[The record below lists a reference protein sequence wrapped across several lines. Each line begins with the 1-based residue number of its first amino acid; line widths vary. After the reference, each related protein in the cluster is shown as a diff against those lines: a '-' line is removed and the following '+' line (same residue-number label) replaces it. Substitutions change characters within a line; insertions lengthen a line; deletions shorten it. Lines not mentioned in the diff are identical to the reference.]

1 MVFPA
6 LLSIFVLSSVSIP
19 FVYLTGKKSPKAAA
33 IFVALLAL
41 VNLCLIVSTIPTVLE
56 SSSHQW
62 VETYKWIPSLGNTQF
77 TLFVDG
83 MSASIALISL
93 VLVFVASIYSINYMS
108 GKKNLAAYYALL
120 CMLSVGL
127 IGVFLTSNL
136 ILFYFCWELMLVP
149 AYFLV
154 GEWGYRNSY
163 KSALKLFI
171 FAHAGAVF
179 VLLGIGAIYW
189 LTGTTEM
196 FTINGVQGAQA
207 LLLGAAVPNT
217 VKWVL
222 LALTGGFAVKMA
234 VFPVHVWLPDAHS
247 EAPAPMSAL
256 LSGVIISAG
265 AYAILRIAFGVV
277 FPAVDATFA
286 VSFLHGLSI
295 IGVITAFFGSF
306 LALHVTDVKRVI
318 AYSSISHMGY
328 IMFGISLFPVSIIG
342 GSAIILAS
350 SIALTGAILHIITH
364 AASKGLFFLTVGG
377 IMHQTEERDIRKM
390 GGLASKMPFSTVT
403 GIIAALSIA
412 GTPPLACFISEFF
425 IFMGA
430 LQILAVDSFYILPTA
445 LMLIATVFSL
455 AYSLRFISKV
465 FFGTAP
471 GETIETETNTHA
483 HADADVTDSNNAP
496 APIEPPCG
504 HAHKIVDVPNGM
516 KVALGVLVVLVVI
529 IGIYPTFFLDLI
541 RTVTFGGLL

>member
-1 MVFPA
+1 MFPA
-6 LLSIFVLSSVSIP
+6 LLSVFALSSICIP

-33 IFVALLAL
+33 IFVALLTL
-41 VNLCLIVSTIPTVLE
+41 VNMGLVASTIPTVLD

-62 VETYKWIPSLGNTQF
+62 VESYQWIPNLGNTQF

-83 MSASIALISL
+83 MSVSIALISL
-93 VLVFVASIYSINYMS
+93 VLIFVASLYSVNYMA
-108 GKKNLAAYYALL
+108 GKKNLPAYYALL

-149 AYFLV
+149 AYFIV

-171 FAHAGAVF
+171 FTHAGAVF

-196 FTINGVQGAQA
+196 FSLNGLQGAETA
-207 LLLGAAVPNT
+207 LLGANAPDIAR
-217 VKWVL
+217 WIL
-222 LALTGGFAVKMA
+222 LALTAGFAVKMA
-234 VFPVHVWLPDAHS
+234 VFPVHMWLPDAHS

-277 FPAVDATFA
+277 FPSVGEAFGT
-286 VSFLHGLSI
+286 SFLYTLSI
-295 IGVITAFFGSF
+295 VAVVTAFFGSF
-306 LALHVTDVKRVI
+306 LALFATDIKRVI

-328 IMFGISLFPVSIIG
+328 IMFGISLFPVSVAG
-342 GSAIILAS
+342 GTAVVLTS
-350 SIALTGAILHIITH
+350 SIAITGTILHILTH
-364 AASKGLFFLTVGG
+364 AASKGLFFLTAGG
-377 IMHQTEERDIRKM
+377 VMHQTEERDIRRM
-390 GGLASKMPFSTVT
+390 GGLASKMPFSTVSGT
-403 GIIAALSIA
+403 IAALSIA
-412 GTPPLACFISEFF
+412 GAPPLACFISEFF

-430 LQILAVDSFYILPTA
+430 FQIINGNPASFYIIPTA
-445 LMLIATVFSL
+445 LMLAATVFSL

-465 FFGTAP
+465 FLGTAP
-471 GETIETETNTHA
+471 GEVLEDA
-483 HADADVTDSNNAP
+483 HSSHGIQTP
-496 APIEPPCG
+496 AEHLEQG
-504 HAHKIVDVPNGM
+504 HKIVDVPNYM
-516 KVALGVLVVLVVI
+516 KAALAILVVLVVV
-529 IGIYPTFFLDLI
+529 IGIYPTFFMDLI
-541 RTVTFGGLL
+541 QTVTFGGAVIAV